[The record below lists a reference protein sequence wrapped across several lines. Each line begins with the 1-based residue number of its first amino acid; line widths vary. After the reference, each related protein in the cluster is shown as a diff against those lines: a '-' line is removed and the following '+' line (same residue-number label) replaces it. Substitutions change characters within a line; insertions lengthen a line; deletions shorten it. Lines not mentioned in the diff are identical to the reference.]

1 MRPLDLAVALFV
13 ISIWGLNFVV
23 VKLGLEEVPPFLF
36 MALRFAVVAVLLVPF
51 IRWPA
56 GRFWPLF
63 GYSVVLGT
71 LHFALM
77 FNAIHMIDASTVALL
92 SQMNTPFAVILSAI
106 LFRDIPGWKRILGI
120 AVAFAGCAVIAGE
133 PRFDGGLLP
142 IFMVVGGTFAWAV
155 AAVQV
160 KQIGEISPFALNG
173 WMALMAAP
181 QLIVLSLLLE
191 TGQWQ
196 ALKDMTPIGWGAV
209 LYQSVLVVIVGY
221 GLWYGLIRRY
231 PLSRVIPLTLLLPVI
246 GVVGGVALLGESL
259 TFEMLIGGALVLAGV
274 ALVVLR
280 QAQRGKAADAGSHS

>member
-1 MRPLDLAVALFV
+1 MRPLDLAVAFFV
-13 ISIWGLNFVV
+13 IAIWGLNFVV
-23 VKLGLEEVPPFLF
+23 VKVGLQEIPPFLF
-36 MALRFAVVAVLLVPF
+36 MALRFGVVALLLVPF

-56 GRFWPLF
+56 GRLRPLF
-63 GYSVVLGT
+63 AYSVVLGT
-71 LHFALM
+71 IHFALM
-77 FNAIHMIDASTVALL
+77 FNAIDRIDASTVALL
-92 SQMNTPFAVILSAI
+92 SQLNTPFAVILSAI
-106 LFRDIPGWKRILGI
+106 LFRDMPGWKRILGI
-120 AVAFAGCAVIAGE
+120 TIAFGGCAIIAGE
-133 PRFDGGLLP
+133 PRFEGGLLP

-191 TGQWQ
+191 DGQLE
-196 ALKDMTPIGWGAV
+196 ALGGMTALGWGAV

-246 GVVGGVALLGESL
+246 GVVGGVAVLDESL
-259 TFEMLIGGALVLAGV
+259 TLEMLIGGGLVLAGV
-274 ALVVLR
+274 GLVVLR
-280 QAQRGKAADAGSHS
+280 QAQRGHGADAGSHS